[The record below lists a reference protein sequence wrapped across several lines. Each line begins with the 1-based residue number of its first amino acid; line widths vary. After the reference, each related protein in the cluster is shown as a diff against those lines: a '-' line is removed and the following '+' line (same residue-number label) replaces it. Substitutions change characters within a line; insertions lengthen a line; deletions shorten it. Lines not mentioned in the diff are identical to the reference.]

1 MKKIVTIS
9 REFGAGGGTIGHL
22 LAQETGM
29 EYYDKELI
37 LMRAGKGNV
46 DIYSLIKW
54 DESVPINF
62 GFTQSL
68 FDFYNR
74 PLSERIF
81 QVQKETIQQVGEK
94 GNCVIVGRNANTV
107 LKEYDNSLHVFIHAD
122 IDFRLERMK
131 EKMPD
136 QSEQQILGEIR
147 RVDKQR
153 RKYCTYHT
161 DTEFGDSRYYDVCL
175 DSAKFGIDGCVKILK
190 DIMRGVLR

>member
-9 REFGAGGGTIGHL
+9 REFGAGGGTIGYR
-22 LAQETGM
+22 LAQETGL

-46 DIYSLIKW
+46 DLYSLIKW

-81 QVQKETIQQVGEK
+81 QAQKETIQQVGEK
-94 GNCVIVGRNANTV
+94 GNCIIVGRNANTI
-107 LKEYDNSLHVFIHAD
+107 LKEYDKTLHVFIHAS
-122 IDFRLERMK
+122 IDFRLARMK
-131 EKMPD
+131 KEMPD
-136 QSEQQILGEIR
+136 QTDQQILDRIR

-153 RKYCTYHT
+153 KKYCTYHT
-161 DTEFGDSRYYDVCL
+161 HTEFGDSRYYDVCL
-175 DSAKFGIDGCVKILK
+175 DSSRFGLDRCVEILK
-190 DIMRGVLR
+190 EMILE

>member
-9 REFGAGGGTIGHL
+9 REFGAGGGTIGYRL
-22 LAQETGM
+22 SEETGL

-46 DIYSLIKW
+46 DLYSLIKW

-81 QVQKETIQQVGEK
+81 QAQKETIQQVGEK
-94 GNCVIVGRNANTV
+94 GNCIIVGRNANTI
-107 LKEYDNSLHVFIHAD
+107 LKEYDKTLHVFIHAS
-122 IDFRLERMK
+122 IDFRLARMK
-131 EKMPD
+131 KEMPD
-136 QSEQQILGEIR
+136 QTDQQILDRIR

-153 RKYCTYHT
+153 KKYCTYHT
-161 DTEFGDSRYYDVCL
+161 HTEFGDSRYYDVCL
-175 DSAKFGIDGCVKILK
+175 DSSRFGLDRCVEILK
-190 DIMRGVLR
+190 EMILE

>member
-9 REFGAGGGTIGHL
+9 REFGAGGGTIGER
-22 LAQETGM
+22 LAQETGL

-37 LMRAGKGNV
+37 LMRAGRGNV

-68 FDFYNR
+68 FEFYNR

-81 QVQKETIQQVGEK
+81 QAQREAIREVAEK
-94 GNCVIVGRNANTV
+94 GNCIIVGRNANTI
-107 LKEYDNSLHVFIHAD
+107 LKEYDRSLHVFIHAD
-122 IDFRLERMK
+122 FDWRLKRMQ

-136 QSEQQILGEIR
+136 QTEQSVADKIR
-147 RVDKQR
+147 KVDKQR
-153 RKYCTYHT
+153 KKYCTFHT
-161 DTEFGDSRYYDVCL
+161 ATEFGDSRYYDVCL
-175 DSAKFGIDGCVKILK
+175 DSSRLGVEKCIQILK
-190 DIMRGVLR
+190 GIILE

>member
-22 LAQETGM
+22 LAQETGL

-54 DESVPINF
+54 DESLPINF

-74 PLSERIF
+74 PLASVFFRRRRRRYSRSG
-81 QVQKETIQQVGEK
+81 KK
-94 GNCVIVGRNANTV
+94 GTA
-107 LKEYDNSLHVFIHAD
+107 
-122 IDFRLERMK
+122 
-131 EKMPD
+131 
-136 QSEQQILGEIR
+136 
-147 RVDKQR
+147 
-153 RKYCTYHT
+153 
-161 DTEFGDSRYYDVCL
+161 
-175 DSAKFGIDGCVKILK
+175 
-190 DIMRGVLR
+190 

>member
-9 REFGAGGGTIGHL
+9 REFGAGGGTIGYR
-22 LAQETGM
+22 LAEETGL

-46 DIYSLIKW
+46 DLYSLIKW

-81 QVQKETIQQVGEK
+81 QAQKETIQQVGEK
-94 GNCVIVGRNANTV
+94 GNCIIVGRNANTI
-107 LKEYDNSLHVFIHAD
+107 LKEYDKTLHVFIHAS
-122 IDFRLERMK
+122 IDFRLARMK
-131 EKMPD
+131 KEMPD
-136 QSEQQILGEIR
+136 QTDQQILDRIR

-153 RKYCTYHT
+153 KKYCTYHT
-161 DTEFGDSRYYDVCL
+161 HTEFGDSRYYDVCL
-175 DSAKFGIDGCVKILK
+175 DSSRFGLDRCVEILK
-190 DIMRGVLR
+190 EMILE

>member
-9 REFGAGGGTIGHL
+9 REFGAGGGTIGYR
-22 LAQETGM
+22 LAEETGL

-46 DIYSLIKW
+46 DLYSLIKW

-81 QVQKETIQQVGEK
+81 QAQKETIQQVGEK
-94 GNCVIVGRNANTV
+94 GNCIIVGRNANTI
-107 LKEYDNSLHVFIHAD
+107 LKEYDKTLHVFIHAG
-122 IDFRLERMK
+122 IDFRLARMK
-131 EKMPD
+131 KEMPD
-136 QSEQQILGEIR
+136 QTDQQILDRIR

-153 RKYCTYHT
+153 KKYCTYHT
-161 DTEFGDSRYYDVCL
+161 HTEFGDSRYYDVCL
-175 DSAKFGIDGCVKILK
+175 DSSRFGLDRCVEILK
-190 DIMRGVLR
+190 EMILE

>member
-9 REFGAGGGTIGHL
+9 REFGAGGGTIGYR
-22 LAQETGM
+22 LAQETGL

-46 DIYSLIKW
+46 DLYSLIKW

-81 QVQKETIQQVGEK
+81 QAQKETIRQVGEK
-94 GNCVIVGRNANTV
+94 GNCIIVGRNANTI
-107 LKEYDNSLHVFIHAD
+107 LKEYDKTLHVFIHAG
-122 IDFRLERMK
+122 IDFRLARMK
-131 EKMPD
+131 KEMPD
-136 QSEQQILGEIR
+136 QTDQQILDHIR

-153 RKYCTYHT
+153 KKYCTYHT
-161 DTEFGDSRYYDVCL
+161 HTEFGDSRYYDVCL
-175 DSAKFGIDGCVKILK
+175 DSSRFGLDRCVEILK
-190 DIMRGVLR
+190 EMILE

>member
-9 REFGAGGGTIGHL
+9 REFGAGGGTIGYRL
-22 LAQETGM
+22 SEETGL

-46 DIYSLIKW
+46 DLYSLIKW

-81 QVQKETIQQVGEK
+81 QAQKETIQQVGEK
-94 GNCVIVGRNANTV
+94 GNCIIVGRNANTI
-107 LKEYDNSLHVFIHAD
+107 LKEYDKTLHVFIHAS
-122 IDFRLERMK
+122 IEFRLARMK
-131 EKMPD
+131 KEMPD
-136 QSEQQILGEIR
+136 QTDQQILERIR
-147 RVDKQR
+147 KVDKQR
-153 RKYCTYHT
+153 KKYCTYHT
-161 DTEFGDSRYYDVCL
+161 HTEFGDSRYYDVCL
-175 DSAKFGIDGCVKILK
+175 DSSRFGIDRCVEILK
-190 DIMRGVLR
+190 EMILE

>member
-9 REFGAGGGTIGHL
+9 REFGSCGGTIGYR
-22 LAQETGM
+22 LAQETGL

-46 DIYSLIKW
+46 DLYSLIKW

-81 QVQKETIQQVGEK
+81 QAQKETIQEVGEK
-94 GNCVIVGRNANTV
+94 GNCIIVGRNANTI
-107 LKEYDNSLHVFIHAD
+107 LREYDNTLHVFIHAD
-122 IDFRLERMK
+122 IQFRLARIKK
-131 EKMPD
+131 EMPD
-136 QSEQQILGEIR
+136 QTDQQVLDRIR

-161 DTEFGDSRYYDVCL
+161 NTEFGNSRYYDICL
-175 DSAKFGIDGCVKILK
+175 DSSRLGVDNCVKILK
-190 DIMRGVLR
+190 EIILNS

>member
-9 REFGAGGGTIGHL
+9 REFGAAGGTIGNRL
-22 LAQETGM
+22 SQETGL

-37 LMRAGKGNV
+37 LMRAGRGDV

-81 QVQKETIQQVGEK
+81 RAQKEAIREVAEK
-94 GNCVIVGRNANTV
+94 GNCIIVGRNANMI
-107 LKEYDNSLHVFIHAD
+107 LKEYDHSLHVFIHASLEW
-122 IDFRLERMK
+122 RLEWMK
-131 EKMPD
+131 KKIPD
-136 QSEQQILGEIR
+136 QDEQQILDEIR
-147 RVDKQR
+147 KVDRKR
-153 RKYCTYHT
+153 KKYCIYHT
-161 DTEFGDSRYYDVCL
+161 NTQFGDSRNYDICL
-175 DSAKFGIDGCVKILK
+175 DVSRLGIDKCVEILK
-190 DIMRGVLR
+190 DLILE

>member
-9 REFGAGGGTIGHL
+9 REFGAGGGTIGYR
-22 LAQETGM
+22 LAEETGL

-46 DIYSLIKW
+46 DLYSLIKW

-81 QVQKETIQQVGEK
+81 QAQKETIQQVGEK
-94 GNCVIVGRNANTV
+94 GNCIIVGRNANTI
-107 LKEYDNSLHVFIHAD
+107 LKEYDKTLHVFIHAS
-122 IDFRLERMK
+122 IDFRLARMK
-131 EKMPD
+131 KEMPD
-136 QSEQQILGEIR
+136 QTDQQILDRIR

-153 RKYCTYHT
+153 KKYCTYHT
-161 DTEFGDSRYYDVCL
+161 HTEFGDSRYYDVCL
-175 DSAKFGIDGCVKILK
+175 DSSRFGIDRCVEILK
-190 DIMRGVLR
+190 EMILE

>member
-9 REFGAGGGTIGHL
+9 REFGAGGGTIGYRL
-22 LAQETGM
+22 SEETGL

-46 DIYSLIKW
+46 DLYSLIKW

-81 QVQKETIQQVGEK
+81 QAQKETIQQVGEK
-94 GNCVIVGRNANTV
+94 GNCIIVGRNANTI
-107 LKEYDNSLHVFIHAD
+107 LKEYDKTLHVFIHAS
-122 IDFRLERMK
+122 IDFRLARMK
-131 EKMPD
+131 KEMPD
-136 QSEQQILGEIR
+136 QTDQQILDRIR

-153 RKYCTYHT
+153 KKYCTYHT
-161 DTEFGDSRYYDVCL
+161 HTEFGDSRYYDVCL
-175 DSAKFGIDGCVKILK
+175 DSSRFGIDRCVEILK
-190 DIMRGVLR
+190 EMILE

>member
-9 REFGAGGGTIGHL
+9 REFGAGGGTIGYR
-22 LAQETGM
+22 LAEETGL

-46 DIYSLIKW
+46 DLYSLIKW

-81 QVQKETIQQVGEK
+81 QAQKETIQQVGEK
-94 GNCVIVGRNANTV
+94 GNCIIVGRNANTI
-107 LKEYDNSLHVFIHAD
+107 LKEYDKTLHVFIHAS
-122 IDFRLERMK
+122 IDFRLARMK
-131 EKMPD
+131 KEMPD
-136 QSEQQILGEIR
+136 QTDQQILDHIR

-153 RKYCTYHT
+153 KKYCTYHT
-161 DTEFGDSRYYDVCL
+161 HTEFGDSRYYDVCL
-175 DSAKFGIDGCVKILK
+175 DSSRFGLDRCVEILK
-190 DIMRGVLR
+190 EMILE